1 MTKLT
6 FSFKFFCFRLQID
19 TYASWLIKLSEFLY
33 FMTCDTVAALIIF
46 FFFLKMSI
54 IFCHHKNSMTFP
66 FSTLSNLVNLS
77 PNSSQKKKKKALTL
91 SVQVI
96 LCLIDLSIVYF
107 MIIRQV
113 ILEYPQTFIVS
124 LLFSRTF
131 LSKSSRCLN
140 PQGQIKIH
148 DS

>member
-77 PNSSQKKKKKALTL
+77 PNSSQKKKKKSLNTIGTSNTL
-91 SVQVI
+91 PNRLVNSVLHDHKTSHIGIPPNVH
-96 LCLIDLSIVYF
+96 
-107 MIIRQV
+107 
-113 ILEYPQTFIVS
+113 
-124 LLFSRTF
+124 
-131 LSKSSRCLN
+131 SKSSLQQN
-140 PQGQIKIH
+140 FSQ
-148 DS
+148 